1 MNAYVREPVNAFTH
15 LGGAILSFVALLA
28 MLVKVSVKMPSVATI
43 SAVIL
48 FGVGMMI
55 LYLASAVYHS
65 VVASERIIYFFRK
78 LDHSMIFILI
88 AGTYA
93 PFCLITL
100 QAANGLLLFGLV
112 YATAICGIIF
122 KMFWFNCPRW
132 LSTAIY
138 LMMGWLIVLFFSP
151 LSESLSIEGISFL
164 VLGGVFYTIGGC
176 IYGAK
181 PKWLEFKYMGHH
193 EIFHIFVLLG
203 SLAHFLCVYCYVI

>member
-1 MNAYVREPVNAFTH
+1 MNSYVREPVNAFTH
-15 LGGAILSFVALLA
+15 FGGAVLSFVALLA
-28 MLVKVSVKMPSVATI
+28 MLVKVSINMPSVTTI

-55 LYLASAVYHS
+55 LYAASTVYHM
-65 VVASERIIYFFRK
+65 VVANDRVIYFFRK
-78 LDHSMIFILI
+78 LDHSMIFVLI

-100 QAANGLLLFGLV
+100 QDDKGLLLFILV
-112 YATAICGIIF
+112 YATAMCGIIF
-122 KMFWFNCPRW
+122 KMFWFSCPRW
-132 LSTAIY
+132 LSTSIY
-138 LMMGWLIVLFFSP
+138 LLMGWLIIFFFAP
-151 LSESLSIEGISFL
+151 LSANLSANGL
-164 VLGGVFYTIGGC
+164 VLLILGGVFYTIGGF

-203 SLAHFLCVYCYVI
+203 SLAHFLCVYFYVI

>member
-15 LGGAILSFVALLA
+15 LGGAILSFIALLA
-28 MLVKVSVKMPSVATI
+28 MLVKVSVKMPSVSTI

-55 LYLASAVYHS
+55 LYAASAVYHS
-65 VVASERIIYFFRK
+65 VVASERVIYFFRK

-100 QAANGLLLFGLV
+100 EYANGLLLFGLV
-112 YATAICGIIF
+112 YATALCGIVF

-138 LMMGWLIVLFFSP
+138 LMMGWLIVLFFPS
-151 LSESLSIEGISFL
+151 LSENLSIAGILFL
-164 VLGGVFYTIGGC
+164 VLGGVFYTIGGF

-203 SLAHFLCVYCYVI
+203 SLAHFVCVYCYVI

>member
-1 MNAYVREPVNAFTH
+1 VNTYVREPVNAFTH
-15 LGGAILSFVALLA
+15 LGGAILSFIALLA
-28 MLVKVSVKMPSVATI
+28 MLVKVSVKMPSISTI

-55 LYLASAVYHS
+55 LYAASAVYHS
-65 VVASERIIYFFRK
+65 VVASERVIYFFRK

-100 QAANGLLLFGLV
+100 QAANGLLLFVLV
-112 YATAICGIIF
+112 YATAICGIVF

-138 LMMGWLIVLFFSP
+138 LMMGWLIVLFFAP
-151 LSESLSIEGISFL
+151 LSENLSIEGILFL
-164 VLGGVFYTIGGC
+164 VLGGVFYTIGGF

-193 EIFHIFVLLG
+193 EVFHIFVLLG
-203 SLAHFLCVYCYVI
+203 SLAHFVCVYCYVI

>member
-15 LGGAILSFVALLA
+15 LGGAVLSFVALLA
-28 MLVKVSVKMPSVATI
+28 MLVKVSVKMPSVSTI

-55 LYLASAVYHS
+55 LYAASSVYHS
-65 VVASERIIYFFRK
+65 IVASERVIYFFRK
-78 LDHSMIFILI
+78 LDHSMIFLLI

-100 QAANGLLLFGLV
+100 QAANGLLLFVLV
-112 YATAICGIIF
+112 YATAICGIVF

-138 LMMGWLIVLFFSP
+138 LMMGWLIVLFFAP
-151 LSESLSIEGISFL
+151 LSENLSIEGILFL
-164 VLGGVFYTIGGC
+164 VLGGVFYTIGGF

-181 PKWLEFKYMGHH
+181 PKWLEFKYIGHH

>member
-15 LGGAILSFVALLA
+15 LGGAILSFIALLA
-28 MLVKVSVKMPSVATI
+28 MLVKVSVKMPSVSTI

-48 FGVGMMI
+48 FGVGMMV
-55 LYLASAVYHS
+55 LYAASAVYHS
-65 VVASERIIYFFRK
+65 VVASERVIYFFRK

-100 QAANGLLLFGLV
+100 EYANGLLLFGLV
-112 YATAICGIIF
+112 YATALCGIIF

-138 LMMGWLIVLFFSP
+138 LMMGWLIVLFFPP
-151 LSESLSIEGISFL
+151 LSENLSIEGILFL
-164 VLGGVFYTIGGC
+164 VLGGVFYTIGGF

-203 SLAHFLCVYCYVI
+203 SLAHFVCVYCYVI

>member
-15 LGGAILSFVALLA
+15 LGGAVLSFVALLA
-28 MLVKVSVKMPSVATI
+28 MLVKVSVKMPSVSTI

-55 LYLASAVYHS
+55 LYAASSVYHS
-65 VVASERIIYFFRK
+65 VVASERVIYFFRK
-78 LDHSMIFILI
+78 LDHSMIFLLI

-100 QAANGLLLFGLV
+100 QAANGLLLFVLV
-112 YATAICGIIF
+112 YATAICGIVF

-138 LMMGWLIVLFFSP
+138 LMMGWLIVLFFAP
-151 LSESLSIEGISFL
+151 LSENLSIEGILFL
-164 VLGGVFYTIGGC
+164 VLGGVFYTIGGF

-181 PKWLEFKYMGHH
+181 PKWLEFKYIGHH

>member
-1 MNAYVREPVNAFTH
+1 M
-15 LGGAILSFVALLA
+15 LSFVALLA
-28 MLVKVSVKMPSVATI
+28 MLVKVSVKMPSVSTI

-55 LYLASAVYHS
+55 LYAASSVYHS
-65 VVASERIIYFFRK
+65 VVASERVIYFFRK
-78 LDHSMIFILI
+78 LDHSMIFLLI

-100 QAANGLLLFGLV
+100 QAANGLLLFVLV
-112 YATAICGIIF
+112 YATAICGIVF

-138 LMMGWLIVLFFSP
+138 LMMGWLIVLFFAP
-151 LSESLSIEGISFL
+151 LSENLSIEGILFL
-164 VLGGVFYTIGGC
+164 VLGGVFYTIGGF

-181 PKWLEFKYMGHH
+181 PKWLEFKYIGHH

>member
-1 MNAYVREPVNAFTH
+1 MNAYIREPVNAFTH
-15 LGGAILSFVALLA
+15 LGGAILSFIALLA
-28 MLVKVSVKMPSVATI
+28 MLVKVSVNMPSFATI
-43 SAVIL
+43 TAVIL
-48 FGVGMMI
+48 FGLGMMI
-55 LYLASAVYHS
+55 LYAASTVYHS
-65 VVASERIIYFFRK
+65 VIASERTIYFFRK
-78 LDHSMIFILI
+78 LDHSMIFMLI

-100 QAANGLLLFGLV
+100 QGANGLLLFVLV
-112 YATAICGIIF
+112 YVTAICGIVF

-138 LMMGWLIVLFFSP
+138 LMMGWLIVLFFAP
-151 LSESLSIEGISFL
+151 LSESLSTGGIIFL
-164 VLGGVFYTIGGC
+164 VLGGIFYTIGGF

-203 SLAHFLCVYCYVI
+203 SLAHFLSVYCYVI

>member
-1 MNAYVREPVNAFTH
+1 MNSYVREPVNAFTH
-15 LGGAILSFVALLA
+15 FGGAILSFVALLA
-28 MLVKVSVKMPSVATI
+28 MLVKVSINMPSVTTI

-55 LYLASAVYHS
+55 LYAASTVYHM
-65 VVASERIIYFFRK
+65 VVANDRVIYFFRK

-100 QAANGLLLFGLV
+100 QDDKGLLLFILV
-112 YATAICGIIF
+112 YATAVCGIIF
-122 KMFWFNCPRW
+122 KMFWFSCPRW
-132 LSTAIY
+132 LSTSIY
-138 LMMGWLIVLFFSP
+138 LLMGWLIIFFFAP
-151 LSESLSIEGISFL
+151 LSENLSTNGL
-164 VLGGVFYTIGGC
+164 VLLILGGVFYTIGGF
-176 IYGAK
+176 IYGTK

-203 SLAHFLCVYCYVI
+203 SLAHFLCVYFYVI

>member
-1 MNAYVREPVNAFTH
+1 MNTYVREPVNAFTH
-15 LGGAILSFVALLA
+15 LGGAILSFIALLA
-28 MLVKVSVKMPSVATI
+28 MLVKVSVKMPSISTI

-55 LYLASAVYHS
+55 LYAASAVYHS
-65 VVASERIIYFFRK
+65 VVASERVIYFFRK

-100 QAANGLLLFGLV
+100 QAANGLLLFVLV
-112 YATAICGIIF
+112 YATAICGIVF

-138 LMMGWLIVLFFSP
+138 LMMGWLIVLFFTP
-151 LSESLSIEGISFL
+151 LSENLSIEGILFL
-164 VLGGVFYTIGGC
+164 VLGGVFYTIGGF

-193 EIFHIFVLLG
+193 EVFHIFVLLG
-203 SLAHFLCVYCYVI
+203 SLAHFVCVYCYVI

>member
-15 LGGAILSFVALLA
+15 LGGAVLSFVALLA
-28 MLVKVSVKMPSVATI
+28 MLVKVSVKMPSVSTI

-55 LYLASAVYHS
+55 LYAASSVYHS
-65 VVASERIIYFFRK
+65 VVASERVIYFFRK
-78 LDHSMIFILI
+78 LDHSMIFLLI

-100 QAANGLLLFGLV
+100 QAANGLLLFVLV
-112 YATAICGIIF
+112 YATAICGIVF

-138 LMMGWLIVLFFSP
+138 LMMGWLIVLFFTP
-151 LSESLSIEGISFL
+151 LSENLSIEGILFL
-164 VLGGVFYTIGGC
+164 VLGGVFYTIGGF

-181 PKWLEFKYMGHH
+181 PKWLEFKYIGHH

>member
-1 MNAYVREPVNAFTH
+1 MNSYVREPVNAFTH
-15 LGGAILSFVALLA
+15 FGGAILSFVALLA
-28 MLVKVSVKMPSVATI
+28 MLVKVSINMPSVTTI

-55 LYLASAVYHS
+55 LYAASTVYHM
-65 VVASERIIYFFRK
+65 VVANDRVIYFFRK
-78 LDHSMIFILI
+78 LDHSMIFVLI

-100 QAANGLLLFGLV
+100 QDDKGLLLFILV
-112 YATAICGIIF
+112 YATAVCGIIF
-122 KMFWFNCPRW
+122 KMFWFSCPRW
-132 LSTAIY
+132 LSTSVY
-138 LMMGWLIVLFFSP
+138 LLMGWLIIFFFAP
-151 LSESLSIEGISFL
+151 LSENLSVNGL
-164 VLGGVFYTIGGC
+164 VLLILGGVFYTIGGF

-203 SLAHFLCVYCYVI
+203 SLAHFLCIYFYVI

>member
-1 MNAYVREPVNAFTH
+1 MNAYVREPINAFTH
-15 LGGAILSFVALLA
+15 LGGAVLSFVALLA
-28 MLVKVSVKMPSVATI
+28 MLVKVSVKMPSVSTI

-55 LYLASAVYHS
+55 LYAASTVYHS
-65 VVASERIIYFFRK
+65 VVASERVIYFFRK

-100 QAANGLLLFGLV
+100 ETANGLLLFVLV
-112 YATAICGIIF
+112 YVTAVCGIVF
-122 KMFWFNCPRW
+122 KMFWFSCPRW

-138 LMMGWLIVLFFSP
+138 LMMGWLIVLFFAP
-151 LSESLSIEGISFL
+151 LSENLSIEGMLFL
-164 VLGGVFYTIGGC
+164 VIGGVFYTIGGF

-193 EIFHIFVLLG
+193 EIFHVFVLLG
-203 SLAHFLCVYCYVI
+203 SLAHFICVYCYVI

>member
-1 MNAYVREPVNAFTH
+1 MREPVNAFTH
-15 LGGAILSFVALLA
+15 LGGAILSFIALLA
-28 MLVKVSVKMPSVATI
+28 MLVKVSVKMPSISTI

-55 LYLASAVYHS
+55 LYAASAVYHS
-65 VVASERIIYFFRK
+65 VVASERVIYFFRK

-100 QAANGLLLFGLV
+100 QAANGLLLFVLV
-112 YATAICGIIF
+112 YATAICGIVF

-138 LMMGWLIVLFFSP
+138 LMMGWLIVLFFTP
-151 LSESLSIEGISFL
+151 LSENLSIEGILFL
-164 VLGGVFYTIGGC
+164 VLGGVFYTIGGF

-193 EIFHIFVLLG
+193 EVFHIFVLLG
-203 SLAHFLCVYCYVI
+203 SLAHFVCVYCYVI

>member
-1 MNAYVREPVNAFTH
+1 MNSYVREPVNAFTH
-15 LGGAILSFVALLA
+15 FGGAVLSFVALLA
-28 MLVKVSVKMPSVATI
+28 MLVKVSINMPSVTTI

-55 LYLASAVYHS
+55 LYAASTVYHM
-65 VVASERIIYFFRK
+65 VVANDRVIYFFRK
-78 LDHSMIFILI
+78 LDHSMIFVLI

-100 QAANGLLLFGLV
+100 QGDKGLLLFVLV
-112 YATAICGIIF
+112 YATAVCGIIF
-122 KMFWFNCPRW
+122 KMFWFSCPRW
-132 LSTAIY
+132 LSTSIY
-138 LMMGWLIVLFFSP
+138 LLMGWLIIFFFAP
-151 LSESLSIEGISFL
+151 LSANLSANGL
-164 VLGGVFYTIGGC
+164 VLLILGGVFYTIGGF

-203 SLAHFLCVYCYVI
+203 SLAHFLCVYFYVI

>member
-1 MNAYVREPVNAFTH
+1 MNSYVREPVNAFTH
-15 LGGAILSFVALLA
+15 FGGAILSFVALLA
-28 MLVKVSVKMPSVATI
+28 MLVKVSINMPSVITI

-55 LYLASAVYHS
+55 LYAASTVYHM
-65 VVASERIIYFFRK
+65 VVANDRVIYFFRK
-78 LDHSMIFILI
+78 LDHSMIFVLI

-100 QAANGLLLFGLV
+100 QDDKGLLLFILV
-112 YATAICGIIF
+112 YATAVCGIIF
-122 KMFWFNCPRW
+122 KMFWFSCPRW
-132 LSTAIY
+132 LSTSVY
-138 LMMGWLIVLFFSP
+138 LLMGWLIIFFFAP
-151 LSESLSIEGISFL
+151 LSENLSVNGL
-164 VLGGVFYTIGGC
+164 VLLILGGVFYTIGGF

-203 SLAHFLCVYCYVI
+203 SLAHFLCVYFYVI

>member
-1 MNAYVREPVNAFTH
+1 MNTYVREPINAFTH
-15 LGGAILSFVALLA
+15 LGGAVLSFVALLA
-28 MLVKVSVKMPSVATI
+28 MLVKVSVNMPSVSTI

-55 LYLASAVYHS
+55 LYVASTVYHS
-65 VVASERIIYFFRK
+65 VVASERVIYFFRK

-100 QAANGLLLFGLV
+100 ETANGLLLFVLV
-112 YATAICGIIF
+112 YVTAVCGIVF
-122 KMFWFNCPRW
+122 KMFWFSCPRW

-138 LMMGWLIVLFFSP
+138 LMMGWLIVLFFAP
-151 LSESLSIEGISFL
+151 LSENLSIEGMLFL
-164 VLGGVFYTIGGC
+164 VIGGVFYTIGGF

-193 EIFHIFVLLG
+193 EIFHVFVLLG
-203 SLAHFLCVYCYVI
+203 SLAHFICVYCYVI

>member
-1 MNAYVREPVNAFTH
+1 MNTYVREPVNAFTH
-15 LGGAILSFVALLA
+15 LGGAVLSFVALLA
-28 MLVKVSVKMPSVATI
+28 MVVKVSVKMPSVPTI

-55 LYLASAVYHS
+55 LYGASTVYHM
-65 VVASERIIYFFRK
+65 VVANERVIYFFRK
-78 LDHSMIFILI
+78 LDHSMIFMLI

-100 QAANGLLLFGLV
+100 QAEHGLLLFTLV
-112 YATAICGIIF
+112 YATAVCGIAF
-122 KMFWFNCPRW
+122 KMFWFSCPRW

-138 LMMGWLIVLFFSP
+138 LVMGWLIIFFFAP
-151 LSESLSIEGISFL
+151 LSQNLSSNGIMLL
-164 VLGGVFYTIGGC
+164 VLGGIFYTIGGF

-181 PKWLEFKYMGHH
+181 PRWLEFKYMGHH

-203 SLAHFLCVYCYVI
+203 SLAHFLCVYFYVI

>member
-15 LGGAILSFVALLA
+15 LGGAVLSFIALLA
-28 MLVKVSVKMPSVATI
+28 MIVKVSVKMPSFAAIT
-43 SAVIL
+43 AVIL
-48 FGVGMMI
+48 FGIGMMV
-55 LYLASAVYHS
+55 LYMTSAVYHS
-65 VVASERIIYFFRK
+65 VVASERVIYFFRK

-100 QAANGLLLFGLV
+100 NSANGLLLFCLV
-112 YATAICGIIF
+112 YATAICGIVF

-138 LMMGWLIVLFFSP
+138 LLMGWLIVLFFAP
-151 LSESLSIEGISFL
+151 LAENLSTGGIIFL
-164 VLGGVFYTIGGC
+164 VLGGIFYTIGGF

-193 EIFHIFVLLG
+193 EIFHVFVLLG
-203 SLAHFLCVYCYVI
+203 SLAHFLSVYCYVI

>member
-1 MNAYVREPVNAFTH
+1 MNTYVREPVNAFTH
-15 LGGAILSFVALLA
+15 LGGAILSFIALLA
-28 MLVKVSVKMPSVATI
+28 MLVKVSVKMPSISTI

-55 LYLASAVYHS
+55 LYAASAVYHS
-65 VVASERIIYFFRK
+65 VVASERVIYFFRK

-100 QAANGLLLFGLV
+100 QAANGLLLFVLV
-112 YATAICGIIF
+112 YATAICGIVF

-138 LMMGWLIVLFFSP
+138 LIMGWLIVLFFAP
-151 LSESLSIEGISFL
+151 LSENLSIEGILFL
-164 VLGGVFYTIGGC
+164 VLGGAFYTIGGF

-193 EIFHIFVLLG
+193 EVFHIFVLLG
-203 SLAHFLCVYCYVI
+203 SLAHFVCVYCYVI